1 MNYTIG
7 DSVFND
13 WIITR
18 ELGEGAT
25 GRVYEIEKNDH
36 TISAKAALKVIR
48 IPKSMSDVHE
58 VMSEGMDEVSVT
70 QYFREFVDEILREI
84 KIMISL
90 KDHPNIVGYEDHCVM
105 EHEEEVGWDI
115 LIKMELLTPLSKWL
129 LNHPMDEPTALRLG
143 CEISSALAY
152 ATDSGLVHRDVKPEN
167 IFVDQMGRFK
177 LGDFGIARTIE
188 KTTGGLS
195 KKGTESYMAPEVY
208 LGKTYNDQIDIYSL
222 GIVLYRLM
230 NNNRLPFY
238 PPVTEKISF
247 SDRETALMKRMQG
260 TPLPAPAN
268 GSREFQEV
276 ILKACE
282 YLPEN
287 RYESMHELYNVL
299 QKLGRTTR
307 EIPEMP
313 VSPKMQENGSQE
325 AGRGKGIESVGG
337 VNRTSQSG
345 RNEEETAQSA
355 FSGSKSIRK
364 EGQVAAGKKSTGTI
378 SNASSKGVG
387 KDTVSKLENSSPA
400 GNGKKKLVLAAG
412 LVLALG
418 IGGFAVHYGMEYS
431 KTYEVTVENGTE
443 KGDNGGIYHKGN
455 HVTVVADAPDEENV
469 EFSRWLTDGI
479 ELSEEDQKSAEL
491 TFSMPKENVSLK
503 AQYKLKTEVTTIKGL
518 DASESNSDAESGDEI
533 FTGNLTLTKLSEFET
548 SAGYVRGIGNPNP
561 LLLGSYDNDNDEL
574 VNMDGT
580 TITGLKYS
588 EMRMYGDKVIAKKTD
603 TSLWGILSTNGEVIV
618 PFEYDYVNVSNEY
631 WMIGFKGG
639 SFEDEAPNRY
649 NYDYDTATL
658 YSINGD
664 QCISAALTSE
674 QKLGNSNGA
683 YFYIENEG
691 KKELSAYDLDFNI
704 VATGNTTMDE
714 LKAALESLCIG
725 NPEEVSEEIEVLLKV
740 DGTFERIRTLR
751 EQGYKV
757 ATGYDKSDYVCV
769 TKSAE
774 EPYVCGVVDKENNL
788 IIPMEYD
795 FIYGGDNLG
804 YFYVVKD
811 GKCGYVRKD
820 GTVTVKPTIYSAN
833 YPEVDGENEGVKV
846 YSSLGFSY
854 REKDGTYTLVAA
866 DGTKTTGMT
875 DYASPVTINYSSW
888 PDGKLWLVTNEA
900 GNICL
905 IDWHGNTLLEGE
917 EDDLEYSVWVSDDS
931 KYVVIRSQEEESLN
945 SIFTIYAVGE

>member
-105 EHEEEVGWDI
+105 EHEVEVGWDI

-268 GSREFQEV
+268 GSREFQAV

-299 QKLGRTTR
+299 QKLGKTPR
-307 EIPEMP
+307 EIPDMP
-313 VSPKMQENGSQE
+313 EILQMQENGLQE
-325 AGRGKGIESVGG
+325 TGRGKDTI
-337 VNRTSQSG
+337 
-345 RNEEETAQSA
+345 
-355 FSGSKSIRK
+355 SKS
-364 EGQVAAGKKSTGTI
+364 
-378 SNASSKGVG
+378 
-387 KDTVSKLENSSPA
+387 ENSSSA
-400 GNGKKKLVLAAG
+400 GSGKKKLVLAAG

-431 KTYEVTVENGTE
+431 KTYEVTVENDTEKGNENSKTYEVTVENDTEKENNGGIYQKENENSQTYEVTVENGTE
-443 KGDNGGIYHKGN
+443 KGDNGGIYHEGN
-455 HVTVVADAPDEENV
+455 HVTVVADASDEENV
-469 EFSRWLTDGI
+469 EFSRWLTEGI

-503 AQYKLKTEVTTIKGL
+503 AQYKLKTEVTTIKGV
-518 DASESNSDAESGDEI
+518 DVSGNVSDAESNNEI
-533 FTGNLTLTKLSEFET
+533 FTGNLTLTKLSEFDESDART
-548 SAGYVRGIGNPNP
+548 PYRIGNPEP
-561 LLLGSYDNDNDEL
+561 LILTDFYNYEM
-574 VNMDGT
+574 VNINGT
-580 TITGLKYS
+580 TVTSSEYS
-588 EMRMYGDKVIAKKTD
+588 EMKMYGDKIIAKKAD
-603 TSLWGILSTNGEVIV
+603 TSLWGILSANGEVIV

-631 WMIGFKGG
+631 WLIGFKGG
-639 SFEDEAPNRY
+639 SFKDEGKSLY
-649 NYDYDTATL
+649 NFDYDTVTL

-664 QCISAALTSE
+664 QCTSAVLTNE
-674 QKLGNSNGA
+674 QEPGSSNGA
-683 YFYIENEG
+683 YFYIENET
-691 KKELSAYDLDFNI
+691 KKEVSAYDLDFNI
-704 VATGNTTMDE
+704 IATENNMTMDG
-714 LKAALESLCIG
+714 LNSTLVGLRIG
-725 NPEEVSEEIEVLLKV
+725 MPVDVSEKIEALLKM
-740 DGTFERIRTLR
+740 DGTFERIEMLY

-757 ATGYDKSDYVCV
+757 TSGYDGSDYVCV
-769 TKSAE
+769 SKSAE
-774 EPYVCGVVDKENNL
+774 EPYAWGVVDKENNL
-788 IIPMEYD
+788 IVPMEYD
-795 FIYGGDNLG
+795 TINTGGADLG
-804 YFYVVKD
+804 YFYVEKD
-811 GKCGYVRKD
+811 GKCGYIRKD
-820 GTVTVKPTIYSAN
+820 GVVTVEPTIYSAN
-833 YPEVDGENEGVKV
+833 SPDNNGENEGIKEC
-846 YSSLGFSY
+846 SSLGFSY
-854 REKDGTYTLVAA
+854 QEKDGTYTLVAA

-875 DYASPVTINYSSW
+875 DYAPVKVDYSSW
-888 PDGKLWLVTNEA
+888 PDGKLWVATNEA
-900 GNICL
+900 GNVCL
-905 IDWHGNTLLEGE
+905 IDWHGNTLLEGFE
-917 EDDLEYSVWVSDDS
+917 SVEISDNS
-931 KYVVIRSQEEESLN
+931 KYMVVEWWNWGEGFDADFFDET
-945 SIFTIYAVGE
+945 FAIYAIGEQE

>member
-105 EHEEEVGWDI
+105 EHEVEVGWDI

-129 LNHPMDEPTALRLG
+129 LNHPMDEPTAIRLG

-238 PPVTEKISF
+238 PPVDQKISF

-260 TPLPAPAN
+260 TPLPVPAN
-268 GSREFQEV
+268 GSWEFQAV

-313 VSPKMQENGSQE
+313 RIPKMQENGSKE
-325 AGRGKGIESVGG
+325 TGRGKAIALAGR
-337 VNRTSQSG
+337 VNRTAQSG

-355 FSGSKSIRK
+355 FSGRKSTRE
-364 EGQVAAGKKSTGTI
+364 EGQAATGKKSNETVSDAI
-378 SNASSKGVG
+378 LRGVG
-387 KDTVSKLENSSPA
+387 KNTVSKSENSSSA
-400 GNGKKKLVLAAG
+400 GSGKKKKLVLAAG
-412 LVLALG
+412 LVLTLG
-418 IGGFAVHYGMEYS
+418 IGGFAVHCGLENS
-431 KTYEVTVENGTE
+431 KIDKVCVENGTV
-443 KGDNGGIYHKGN
+443 YHEGN
-455 HVTVVADAPDEENV
+455 HITVVADAPDEENV

-479 ELSEEDQKSAEL
+479 ELSEEDQESVEL
-491 TFSMPKENVSLK
+491 TFTMPKEKVSLK

-518 DASESNSDAESGDEI
+518 DMNESDSAIESGDEI
-533 FTGNLTLTKLSEFET
+533 FTEDLKLTKKTEVEVETPYAVDAYYIGDSE
-548 SAGYVRGIGNPNP
+548 V
-561 LLLGSYDNDNDEL
+561 LVLHSYNANRDYEL
-574 VNMDGT
+574 MNMDGT
-580 TITGLKYS
+580 KFTDTEYS
-588 EMRMYGDKVIAKKTD
+588 RIYMYDDNRIIAKKAD

-618 PFEYDYVNVSNEY
+618 PFEYDYVDISNEY
-631 WMIGFKGG
+631 WMIGYKGG
-639 SFEDEAPNRY
+639 SFSQGGSY
-649 NYDYDTATL
+649 KYDYDTATL

-664 QCISAALTSE
+664 QCTAATLTSE
-674 QKLGNSNGA
+674 QKLGWSKGA
-683 YFYIENEG
+683 YFYIG
-691 KKELSAYDLDFNI
+691 YMTKRELSAYDLNFNI
-704 VATGNTTMDE
+704 VATGYANEYD
-714 LKAALESLCIG
+714 LEEARDSLCTG
-725 NPEEVSEEIEVLLKV
+725 NPEDISKEVKALLKV
-740 DGTFERIRTLR
+740 DGIFERIQTLR

-757 ATGYDKSDYVCV
+757 VSGYDRSDYLCV
-769 TKSAE
+769 TKSEE

-788 IIPMEYD
+788 IIPMKYD
-795 FIYGGDNLG
+795 FVDIDGADLG
-804 YFYVVKD
+804 YFYVEKD
-811 GKCGYVRKD
+811 GKCGYVAID
-820 GTVTVKPTIYSAN
+820 DTGTVEPDTYLAGRIYDN
-833 YPEVDGENEGVKV
+833 EENEGVKTR
-846 YSSLGFSY
+846 SKLGFCY
-854 REKDGTYTLVAA
+854 QEKDGTYTLVAA
-866 DGTKTTGMT
+866 DGTKITGMT
-875 DYASPVTINYSSW
+875 DYAEPISGIFSSRA
-888 PDGKLWLVTNEA
+888 DGKLWTAENEE
-900 GNICL
+900 GNVCV
-905 IDWHGNTLLEGE
+905 IDWHGNILLEGDG
-917 EDDLEYSVWVSDDS
+917 DDLKQAVSVSDDS
-931 KYVVIRSQEEESLN
+931 KYAVVERHEDSPN
-945 SIFTIYAVGE
+945 SIFTIYAITTEFE

>member
-90 KDHPNIVGYEDHCVM
+90 KDHPNIGGYEDHCVM

-313 VSPKMQENGSQE
+313 ESPKMQENGSQE
-325 AGRGKGIESVGG
+325 TGRSKAIVSAGRI
-337 VNRTSQSG
+337 NHASQSG
-345 RNEEETAQSA
+345 RNEKETAQNA
-355 FSGSKSIRK
+355 FSGRESTRE
-364 EGQVAAGKKSTGTI
+364 EGQAATGKKSNETVSDAI
-378 SNASSKGVG
+378 LRGVG
-387 KDTVSKLENSSPA
+387 KDTVSKSENSSSA
-400 GNGKKKLVLAAG
+400 GSGKKKKLILVAG
-412 LVLALG
+412 VVFALG
-418 IGGFAVHYGMEYS
+418 IGGFAVHCGLENS

-455 HVTVVADAPDEENV
+455 HVIVVADAPDEENV

-751 EQGYKV
+751 EQGDKV

-875 DYASPVTINYSSW
+875 DYASLVFSSQLDS
-888 PDGKLWLVTNEA
+888 DGRFWETTNED
-900 GNICL
+900 GNICV
-905 IDWHGNTLLEGE
+905 IDWHGNTLLERERSTFG
-917 EDDLEYSVWVSDDS
+917 YIVKVSDDF
-931 KYVVIRSQEEESLN
+931 KYMVVQGMDDYESMN
-945 SIFTIYAVGE
+945 FTIYEIGE

>member
-105 EHEEEVGWDI
+105 EHEVEVGWDI

-238 PPVTEKISF
+238 PPVDQKISF
-247 SDRETALMKRMQG
+247 SDRETALMKRIQG

-268 GSREFQEV
+268 GSREFQAV

-313 VSPKMQENGSQE
+313 VSPKMQEDGSQE
-325 AGRGKGIESVGG
+325 TGRGKA
-337 VNRTSQSG
+337 
-345 RNEEETAQSA
+345 NE
-355 FSGSKSIRK
+355 
-364 EGQVAAGKKSTGTI
+364 TI
-378 SNASSKGVG
+378 SKGAC
-387 KDTVSKLENSSPA
+387 KDTVSKSENSSPA
-400 GNGKKKLVLAAG
+400 GTGKKKKMVLVAG

-431 KTYEVTVENGTE
+431 KTCEVTVENGTE

-455 HVTVVADAPDEENV
+455 HVTVVADAPNEENV

-518 DASESNSDAESGDEI
+518 DASEGNSDAESGDEI
-533 FTGNLTLTKLSEFET
+533 FTGDLTLTKLSEFET
-548 SAGYVRGIGNPNP
+548 SAGYVYGMGNPNP
-561 LLLGSYDNDNDEL
+561 LLLGSYEHDNDEL

-588 EMRMYGDKVIAKKTD
+588 EMHMYGDKVIAKKKD

-639 SFEDEAPNRY
+639 SFEDEAPNRDNY
-649 NYDYDTATL
+649 EYDTAPNRDNYDYDTATL

-704 VATGNTTMDE
+704 VATGNTTMYE

-757 ATGYDKSDYVCV
+757 VTGYDKSDYVCV

-804 YFYVVKD
+804 YFYVEKD

-820 GTVTVKPTIYSAN
+820 GTVTVEPTIYSAN
-833 YPEVDGENEGVKV
+833 YPEADGENEGVKV

-854 REKDGTYTLVAA
+854 LEKDGTYTLVAA

-875 DYASPVTINYSSW
+875 DYASLVRSSQRDS
-888 PDGKLWLVTNEA
+888 DGRVWETTDED
-900 GNICL
+900 GNFCV
-905 IDWHGNTLLEGE
+905 IDWHGNTLLEREGRSIV
-917 EDDLEYSVWVSDDS
+917 DCIVDASDDF
-931 KYVVIRSQEEESLN
+931 KYMTVRESDDYE
-945 SIFTIYAVGE
+945 SIFFTIYEIGE